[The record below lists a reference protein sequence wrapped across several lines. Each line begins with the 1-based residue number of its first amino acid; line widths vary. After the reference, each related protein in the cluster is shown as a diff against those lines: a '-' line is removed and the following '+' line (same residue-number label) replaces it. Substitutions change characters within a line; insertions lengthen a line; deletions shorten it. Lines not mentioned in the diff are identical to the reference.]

1 MRSAEGAPFGLD
13 PVQPAF
19 DRATRLAKLLFGAA
33 DATILLIDGDRVW
46 RSRGSPNG
54 KVGFAPPRSSP
65 AREAM
70 VTGQSAWIEDASADP
85 KYADEPTVT
94 KLGLR
99 LYALA
104 PVRLDDGTTPGVLS
118 VFDTS
123 PRPYDAKLAKGLDL
137 LAAGVAEECN
147 RARAA
152 AIAARNA
159 EELDKTRTTLTAFV
173 DSVPVML
180 VMLDRESRVIKAS
193 PHWLE
198 NRGLTESE
206 ALGRSIFD
214 LTPPG
219 FSRFRSQIERCRA
232 GETIHEPRILSEGS
246 RRRVWHQMDFTPWR
260 EPSGEVGGVML
271 AAHDVTD
278 IVEAMEQARRSE
290 ERLRIAVELTNIQIY
305 DFDHTRREL
314 ASDGVSFAGG
324 DERDFDTASR
334 GIWNV
339 VHPQDRPAAQA
350 LWDRHIKDGTP
361 FRTQYRVTRPDGPH
375 RWVEGV
381 SEAIRG
387 ADGRIDRIIGAMRD
401 IDREKRNEIDL
412 VNARDAAEAA
422 NRAKSAFLA
431 TMSHEIRT
439 PLNGV
444 LGMAQAMAADEL
456 TPVQRERLDVVR
468 QSGEGLLAILNDVLD
483 LSKIEAGKLD
493 LEDAE
498 FSIGDVARSAHAAF
512 TALANAKGLGFDFQ
526 IDEGAQGMYLGDSTR
541 VRQILYNLIS
551 NGLKFTQEGEVCVV
565 VEAHGPG
572 LRLTVSDTGMGI
584 PADRLK
590 DLFQKFE
597 QADTSTTRKFGGT
610 GLGLAIC
617 RELAEMMGGT
627 ISAESTEGQGSCFI
641 VDLPL
646 VRVGEEVD
654 AAEAATTPALAET
667 PGPVLRVLAAED
679 NAVNQLVIRTLLEQ
693 AGIETFVVGDG
704 VQALGAWE
712 RGPWDLILMDV
723 QMPVMDGPTATREI
737 RRREAA
743 LGRAPTPVIAL
754 TANAMAHQIAEYR
767 AAGMDAIVSKPIDVG
782 QLLSAMQEVLARS
795 KAGAVGEDVAA

>member
-1 MRSAEGAPFGLD
+1 
-13 PVQPAF
+13 
-19 DRATRLAKLLFGAA
+19 
-33 DATILLIDGDRVW
+33 
-46 RSRGSPNG
+46 
-54 KVGFAPPRSSP
+54 
-65 AREAM
+65 
-70 VTGQSAWIEDASADP
+70 
-85 KYADEPTVT
+85 
-94 KLGLR
+94 
-99 LYALA
+99 
-104 PVRLDDGTTPGVLS
+104 
-118 VFDTS
+118 
-123 PRPYDAKLAKGLDL
+123 
-137 LAAGVAEECN
+137 
-147 RARAA
+147 
-152 AIAARNA
+152 
-159 EELDKTRTTLTAFV
+159 
-173 DSVPVML
+173 ML

-193 PHWLE
+193 PRWLRA
-198 NRGLTESE
+198 RGLTEAD
-206 ALGRSIFD
+206 ALGQGIFD

-219 FSRFRSQIERCRA
+219 FGRFRSHVDRCQA
-232 GETIHEPRILSEGS
+232 GETIHEPRIQSQRDGQ
-246 RRRVWHQMDFTPWR
+246 RVWHQMDFTPWR
-260 EPSGEVGGVML
+260 EPTGELGGVML
-271 AAHDVTD
+271 AAHEVTE
-278 IVEAMEQARRSE
+278 IVEAMEQTRRSE

-305 DFDHTRREL
+305 DFDHTRQEM

-350 LWDRHIKDGTP
+350 LWDQHIKDGTP

-387 ADGRIDRIIGAMRD
+387 PDGRIDRIIGAMRD

-412 VNARDAAEAA
+412 VKARDAAEAA

-444 LGMAQAMAADEL
+444 LGMAQAMAADKL
-456 TPVQRERLDVVR
+456 TRVQRERLDVVR

-498 FSIGDVARSAHAAF
+498 FSIGEVAKSAHAAF
-512 TALANAKGLGFDFQ
+512 TALANAKGLGFVFR
-526 IDEGAQGMYLGDSTR
+526 IDEGAQGVYLGDSTR

-551 NGLKFTQEGEVCVV
+551 NGLKFTQEGEVRVV
-565 VEAHGPG
+565 VEVDSPG

-627 ISAESTEGQGSCFI
+627 IAAESVEGQGSRFI
-641 VDLPL
+641 VELPL
-646 VRVGEEVD
+646 VRVGDEVEVSD
-654 AAEAATTPALAET
+654 APAAPEQAQT
-667 PGPVLRVLAAED
+667 PGPALRVLAAED
-679 NAVNQLVIRTLLEQ
+679 NSVNQLVIRTLLEQ
-693 AGIETFVVGDG
+693 AGIEATVVGDG
-704 VQALGAWE
+704 MQALEAWE

-723 QMPVMDGPTATREI
+723 QMPAMDGPTATMEI

-743 LGRAPTPVIAL
+743 LGRGPTPVIAL

-782 QLLSAMQEVLARS
+782 QLLLTMQEVLARS
-795 KAGAVGEDVAA
+795 QTGAMGEEAAA